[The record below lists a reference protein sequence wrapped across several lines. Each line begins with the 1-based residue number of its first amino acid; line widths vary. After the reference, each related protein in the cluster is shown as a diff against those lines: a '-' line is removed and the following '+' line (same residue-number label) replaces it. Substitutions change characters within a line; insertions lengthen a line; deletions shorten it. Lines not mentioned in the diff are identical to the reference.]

1 MIPQKDVKKVEELAK
16 KGYTISQIANELN
29 YTPDYIF
36 SIAQTFNIKVKLGIE
51 SMRLNTKRWGE

>member
-1 MIPQKDVKKVEELAK
+1 MIPQKDIKKVRELAK

-36 SIAQTFNIKVKLGIE
+36 SVIQIFNIEIK
-51 SMRLNTKRWGE
+51 